1 MFLKCP
7 FFVKVENMKT
17 VRKFI
22 TVTLLISA
30 FAFSLSVN
38 AQEKEVRK
46 IQASTTV
53 LKEFGKM
60 KESIPS
66 QLLEMTEGI
75 IIIPKMINAGLVVG
89 GKRGKGLAMVKD
101 ASGKW
106 SDPVF
111 VTLTG
116 GSFGFQAGVQAVDL
130 VLIFKNKE
138 TLLNISKSSFT
149 LGGDIS
155 VAAGPLGRSSTA
167 STDSKLEAEVYSYSR
182 SKGLFAGISLS
193 GAALEIDNAA
203 IADFY
208 GHAESSKTLF
218 SGSSKASS
226 SDVTTL
232 KSTLNG
238 LYQ

>member
-1 MFLKCP
+1 
-7 FFVKVENMKT
+7 MKT

-30 FAFSLSVN
+30 FAVSLSAN

-46 IQASTTV
+46 IQASITV

-226 SDVTTL
+226 SDVATL

>member
-1 MFLKCP
+1 
-7 FFVKVENMKT
+7 MKT

-30 FAFSLSVN
+30 FAVSLSVN

-208 GHAESSKTLF
+208 GHAESSKALF

-226 SDVTTL
+226 SDVATL